1 MVIQLRA
8 RLKSAVRSFEST
20 RLEVLARI
28 GYNYLTWSAKLWGWI
43 YSSNLQLIYTR
54 LTSAQSITIL
64 QRSIHP
70 HLMKSL
76 SCKSFSREVTLN
88 WNKFIAKILFRLRIE
103 WRIRAQM
110 PQQDNQSS
118 IISSLGA
125 HSNLI
130 LRTTSLRTIY
140 MTSFI
145 TWGASK
151 INFLQ
156 LKRSSFNWLH
166 KTKQKKLSM
175 TQSEMICSNKQTWI
189 SYCNLSEIS

>member
-20 RLEVLARI
+20 RVAVLARM

-43 YSSNLQLIYTR
+43 YSSNQQLIYTR

-103 WRIRAQM
+103 WRIIAQM

-130 LRTTSLRTIY
+130 LRTASLRTIY

-156 LKRSSFNWLH
+156 PKRSSFSWLH
-166 KTKQKKLSM
+166 KIKQKKLSM
-175 TQSEMICSNKQTWI
+175 TQSEMICSNK
-189 SYCNLSEIS
+189 